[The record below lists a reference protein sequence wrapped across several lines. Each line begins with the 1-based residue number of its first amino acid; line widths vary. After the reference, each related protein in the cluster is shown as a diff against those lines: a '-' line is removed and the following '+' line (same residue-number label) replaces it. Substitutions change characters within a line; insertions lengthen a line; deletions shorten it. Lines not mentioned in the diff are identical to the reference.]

1 MAGHLPQTIRGV
13 GEAEAFFDRQKKKKK
28 ERIKKQNDDTSSPSP
43 LMFYS
48 PEKPNSGRKVCRV
61 LDVKPR

>member
-1 MAGHLPQTIRGV
+1 MAGRLPQTIRGV

-28 ERIKKQNDDTSSPSP
+28 ELGSKMMIHLPPSP

-48 PEKPNSGRKVCRV
+48 LEKPNSGRKVCRV
-61 LDVKPR
+61 LDVKPH